1 MHGEDEMSWCMQTS
15 LSDSS
20 GAVGWE
26 FVLLGCCW
34 NLCKEPLYLPKV
46 KWNCVQTFRQTAK
59 PSKGITGDLFH
70 SKIWKTPTRE
80 WLIDDCPLVHHQ
92 ALAPATLD
100 LYSSYP
106 LPACECPP
114 ETFFPQ
120 SFALSVWGRPKVSKD
135 YCHSGPALNQWMMGP
150 RGSIL
155 HLLSTLYWLPLRS
168 MLYIGF
174 KDFPVGVSVSC
185 LKH

>member
-114 ETFFPQ
+114 EP
-120 SFALSVWGRPKVSKD
+120 SSPRALLCLYEAGQKCLRTTATQGQPSTSEWWGLGDQYFTS
-135 YCHSGPALNQWMMGP
+135 C
-150 RGSIL
+150 
-155 HLLSTLYWLPLRS
+155 LLCIGCLWGACSTLASRIFQW
-168 MLYIGF
+168 
-174 KDFPVGVSVSC
+174 V
-185 LKH
+185 